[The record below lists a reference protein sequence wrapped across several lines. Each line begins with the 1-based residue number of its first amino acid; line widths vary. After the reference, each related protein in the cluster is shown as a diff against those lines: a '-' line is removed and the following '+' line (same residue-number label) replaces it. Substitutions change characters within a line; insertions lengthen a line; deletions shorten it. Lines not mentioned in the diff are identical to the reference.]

1 MKKIFSII
9 LLTLSLSQL
18 FPAKYAGEFLLINSD
33 VRSLGMGNCGV
44 SFSESAAS
52 FKLNPAN
59 IMNNIKM
66 NISTMYSSL
75 YGNPLE
81 PLANYNYLG
90 FSIPFTTEGAAVA
103 LNWVRL
109 SIDDISYFPKYGDA
123 ERFHEIEANNGE
135 PGDVNHD
142 DYFTDREDAV
152 FLTVAKRIDYDVSLG
167 WDYFSFPLK
176 INLGMN
182 VKFINITVFENEAS
196 GIGFDA
202 GTSIMIGLK
211 KFLNYREA
219 EDLRVGFVI
228 SDFNK
233 TGISWSSTAQDAIP
247 IRYKFGMSYPVVI
260 KSISSTFTLAYDIL
274 SDYDDNNINNY
285 GFEYG
290 FKDMLKLR
298 VGLADSDKFT
308 AGTAIFYKGF
318 TLDYAFMNE
327 ELGAVNKIGLGYS
340 F

>member
-1 MKKIFSII
+1 
-9 LLTLSLSQL
+9 
-18 FPAKYAGEFLLINSD
+18 
-33 VRSLGMGNCGV
+33 
-44 SFSESAAS
+44 
-52 FKLNPAN
+52 
-59 IMNNIKM
+59 
-66 NISTMYSSL
+66 
-75 YGNPLE
+75 
-81 PLANYNYLG
+81 
-90 FSIPFTTEGAAVA
+90 
-103 LNWVRL
+103 
-109 SIDDISYFPKYGDA
+109 
-123 ERFHEIEANNGE
+123 
-135 PGDVNHD
+135 
-142 DYFTDREDAV
+142 
-152 FLTVAKRIDYDVSLG
+152 
-167 WDYFSFPLK
+167 
-176 INLGMN
+176 
-182 VKFINITVFENEAS
+182 
-196 GIGFDA
+196 
-202 GTSIMIGLK
+202 MIGLK